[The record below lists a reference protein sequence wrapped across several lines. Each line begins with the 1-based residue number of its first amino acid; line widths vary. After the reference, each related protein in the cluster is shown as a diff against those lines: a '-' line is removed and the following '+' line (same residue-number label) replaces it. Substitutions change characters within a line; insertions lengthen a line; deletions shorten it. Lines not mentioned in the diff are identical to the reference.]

1 MLLYWIVDVE
11 CTDNLNSLLTVVANL
26 VHDSKASEAV
36 IEELLESINTYYPG
50 LKVIVGVSK
59 NVNIKAEMYKNV
71 QIKVYTYS

>member
-36 IEELLESINTYYPG
+36 IEELLESIDTYYPG

>member
-1 MLLYWIVDVE
+1 MLLYWIVDVK

-36 IEELLESINTYYPG
+36 IEELLESIDTYYPG

>member
-1 MLLYWIVDVE
+1 MLLYWIVDVK

-26 VHDSKASEAV
+26 VHDSKVSEAV
-36 IEELLESINTYYPG
+36 IEELLQSINTYYPG